1 MYFKNIEN
9 GYIVSISQHRG
20 MIEITEK
27 EYNDIQ
33 KIIIER
39 PIASSGYEYK
49 LKEDLT
55 WELYEITE
63 EEYTQAIAVEG
74 ES

>member
-9 GYIVSISQHRG
+9 GYILSISEHRG
-20 MIEITEK
+20 ITEISEK
-27 EYNDIQ
+27 EYNELQ

-39 PIASSGYEYK
+39 PIAQNGYEYR

-55 WELYEITE
+55 WEMYEITE
-63 EEYTQAIAVEG
+63 AEYEEAVKEN
-74 ES
+74 ENI

>member
-9 GYIVSISQHRG
+9 GYIVSISLHRG

-39 PIASSGYEYK
+39 PVSPNGYEYR

-63 EEYTQAIAVEG
+63 DEYEKAVEKD
-74 ES
+74 ESL